1 MKKELPSTKLT
12 MITRGA
18 IAMALIFVFF
28 SIFKGPTNIFNAL
41 LIPITLYLSSINQ
54 KKKEIFTLYSAVII
68 FCLLF
73 FNIQIFFII
82 FYCFISFLLIII
94 RENNVS
100 TVLSALILTF
110 AVSLSFLIAMYLTD
124 WFLLTDMIGIIMKVL
139 KGNVFV
145 YGIML
150 IIEGAFVGISQLFIS
165 KMLYKRYK
173 GDIMSDTIKSKIDF
187 LRPNLPIIIKEI
199 NDRQYI
205 IQPEFNRYGVKG
217 MLHALDDAKNNLE
230 YLFSAVE
237 ADSTLLFEQYNKWV
251 NTLFINLKLPL
262 DAMKIFYFCTN
273 EVFKEMFDKGL
284 IDEEL
289 FFNLNEYIDIGIEA
303 LTIEEQSSI
312 SYFQED
318 NPFKELLKKYSE
330 FIFSGDKAS
339 AVQIFIN
346 ISKSNVEIK
355 DIYKYILQPFQLE
368 LGELWHEN

>member
-173 GDIMSDTIKSKIDF
+173 GGYY
-187 LRPNLPIIIKEI
+187 E
-199 NDRQYI
+199 
-205 IQPEFNRYGVKG
+205 
-217 MLHALDDAKNNLE
+217 
-230 YLFSAVE
+230 
-237 ADSTLLFEQYNKWV
+237 
-251 NTLFINLKLPL
+251 
-262 DAMKIFYFCTN
+262 
-273 EVFKEMFDKGL
+273 
-284 IDEEL
+284 
-289 FFNLNEYIDIGIEA
+289 
-303 LTIEEQSSI
+303 
-312 SYFQED
+312 
-318 NPFKELLKKYSE
+318 
-330 FIFSGDKAS
+330 
-339 AVQIFIN
+339 
-346 ISKSNVEIK
+346 
-355 DIYKYILQPFQLE
+355 
-368 LGELWHEN
+368 